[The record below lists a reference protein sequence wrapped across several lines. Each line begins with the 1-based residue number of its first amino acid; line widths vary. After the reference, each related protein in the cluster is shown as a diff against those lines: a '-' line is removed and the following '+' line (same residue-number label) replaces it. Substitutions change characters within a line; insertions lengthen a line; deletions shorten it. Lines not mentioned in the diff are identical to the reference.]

1 MNQRLNPLLLL
12 AVLLFGGA
20 ALLAA
25 APAARAAEVGA
36 ATGAAVIPNFWDLRQ
51 RLPRPALGTR
61 NLHFLTDQDYPP
73 FHFIGADG
81 QLTGFNID
89 LARAICAELQ
99 LACTIQ
105 SRRWDTLL
113 AALNDKQGDAI
124 IASLAITGESRRHME
139 FTRPYYRTPARFAAR
154 KDRPLAGVGPA
165 ELKGRT
171 VAVVTRSA
179 HEAYLR
185 QFFPDAVARPFPDAD
200 AARQALRS
208 GEVETLFGDGVGLA
222 IWLNGSEGECCAFT
236 GGPFLE
242 SRFFG
247 DGVGIALRLD
257 DGDLR
262 EALDYALQRLWEKGI
277 YADLYLKYFPIG
289 FF

>member
-1 MNQRLNPLLLL
+1 MNLRLYALLLL
-12 AVLLFGGA
+12 AGFA
-20 ALLAA
+20 LAA
-25 APAARAAEVGA
+25 TLPAVSARAENAAAGA
-36 ATGAAVIPNFWDLRQ
+36 DAAVVPNFWDPRQ
-51 RLPRPALGTR
+51 RLARPALGAR
-61 NLHFLTDQDYPP
+61 SVHFLTDQDYPP
-73 FHFIGADG
+73 FHFLGADG

-89 LARAICAELQ
+89 LARAICTELE
-99 LACTIQ
+99 LSCTIQ

-113 AALNDKQGDAI
+113 SALNDKQGDAI
-124 IASLAITGESRRHME
+124 IASLASTGESRRHMG
-139 FTRPYYRTPARFAAR
+139 FSRPYYRTPARFAVR
-154 KDRPLAGVGPA
+154 KQHPLGGVGPA

-171 VAVVTRSA
+171 VAVVAHSA

-185 QFFPDAVARPFPDAD
+185 QFLPDAVARPFPDAD
-200 AARQALRS
+200 AARQALRT
-208 GEVETLFGDGVGLA
+208 GEVEALFGDGVGLA
-222 IWLNGSEGECCAFT
+222 IWLNSNEGECCGFT

-247 DGVGIALRLD
+247 DGVGIAVRLD
-257 DGDLR
+257 DRSLR

>member
-1 MNQRLNPLLLL
+1 MNLRLYILLLIAL
-12 AVLLFGGA
+12 CAFAGA
-20 ALLAA
+20 S
-25 APAARAAEVGA
+25 PAQDARAGSA
-36 ATGAAVIPNFWDLRQ
+36 ATHGEAAIIPNFWDLRQ
-51 RLPRPALGTR
+51 RLARPALGHR
-61 NLHFLTDQDYPP
+61 SLHFLTDQDYPP
-73 FHFIGADG
+73 FHFLGADG
-81 QLTGFNID
+81 QLTGFNVD
-89 LARAICAELQ
+89 LARAICTELQ
-99 LACTIQ
+99 LSCTIQ

-124 IASLAITGESRRHME
+124 IASLAITGESRKHMG
-139 FTRPYYRTPARFAAR
+139 FSRPYYRTPARFATR
-154 KDRPLAGVGPA
+154 KGHPLGGVGPA
-165 ELKGRT
+165 DLKGRT
-171 VAVVTRSA
+171 VAVVARSA

-200 AARQALRS
+200 AARQALRA
-208 GEVETLFGDGVGLA
+208 GEVEALFGDGVGLA
-222 IWLNGSEGECCAFT
+222 IWLNGSEGECCGFT

-247 DGVGIALRLD
+247 DGVGIAVRLD
-257 DGDLR
+257 DRSLR

>member
-1 MNQRLNPLLLL
+1 MHLRLYLLLLL
-12 AVLLFGGA
+12 AVV
-20 ALLAA
+20 ALAGVAA
-25 APAARAAEVGA
+25 AGDARAQGA
-36 ATGAAVIPNFWDLRQ
+36 PAGTTTAVVPNFWDQRQ
-51 RLPRPALGTR
+51 RLPRPALGGR

-73 FHFIGADG
+73 FHFLAANG

-89 LARAICAELQ
+89 LARAICTELQ
-99 LACTIQ
+99 VNCTIQ
-105 SRRWDTLL
+105 PRRWDTLL
-113 AALNDKQGDAI
+113 TALNDKQGDAI
-124 IASLAITGESRRHME
+124 IASLAITGESRKHLG
-139 FTRPYYRTPARFAAR
+139 FSRPYYRTPARFVTR
-154 KDRPLAGVGPA
+154 KQHPPGGVGPA
-165 ELKGRT
+165 DLKGRT

-200 AARQALRS
+200 AARQALRT
-208 GEVETLFGDGVGLA
+208 GEVEALFGDGVGLA

-247 DGVGIALRLD
+247 DGVGIAVRRD
-257 DGDLR
+257 DRGLR
-262 EALDYALQRLWEKGI
+262 EALDYALQQLWEKGI

>member
-1 MNQRLNPLLLL
+1 
-12 AVLLFGGA
+12 V
-20 ALLAA
+20 
-25 APAARAAEVGA
+25 ARAAEA
-36 ATGAAVIPNFWDLRQ
+36 DTASGAAVIPNFWDLRQ

-61 NLHFLTDQDYPP
+61 SLHFLTDQDYPP
-73 FHFIGADG
+73 FHFLAADG
-81 QLTGFNID
+81 QLTGFNVD
-89 LARAICAELQ
+89 LARAICTELQ

-113 AALNDKQGDAI
+113 SALNDKQGDAI
-124 IASLAITGESRRHME
+124 IASLAITGESRKHMG
-139 FTRPYYRTPARFAAR
+139 FSRPYYRTPARFVTR
-154 KDRPLAGVGPA
+154 KAHPLGGVGPA

-171 VAVVTRSA
+171 VAVVARSA
-179 HEAYLR
+179 HEAYLE

-200 AARQALRS
+200 AARQALRA
-208 GEVETLFGDGVGLA
+208 GEVEALFGDGVGLA
-222 IWLNGSEGECCAFT
+222 IWLNGSEGECCGFT

-247 DGVGIALRLD
+247 DGVGIAVRLD
-257 DGDLR
+257 DKSLR
-262 EALDYALQRLWEKGI
+262 EALDYALQQLWEKGI